1 MAEESSSALRAFAL
15 ALADELERKP
25 SASIEALKNKLAP
38 RFKIAGVPKNAALL
52 SALPPARRTPEI
64 VRLLRTRLTRTASG
78 VTPVAVMPKPFPCVG
93 RCTYCPTAMKEEIG
107 PDGTSRAVMFAPKAY
122 TGFEPATRRAIQNNY
137 DAAKQI
143 SVRLSQYEALGQPT
157 QKCEL
162 ILMGGTFL
170 SVPVDYQN
178 QFVHEC
184 YDAFNA
190 GVGTP
195 EKSASSAVS
204 SSSSLA
210 EAQKTNESSLHRVIG
225 LTVETR
231 PDWCTD
237 GHVERMLEWGA
248 TRVELGV
255 QSLDDAI
262 LKKVQRGHDIAC
274 TALTTARLK
283 DAAFKVGYHFM
294 PGLYS
299 SHAQDV
305 AMLKRLF
312 EDSRFCPDMLKLY
325 PCLVMPGTVLHDEWK
340 AGRFEPLET
349 DEAVARIAEAA
360 RHFPPWVRV
369 MRMQRDIPVDK
380 IVAGV
385 KSGHLHEL
393 VTRAMDEAG
402 TKCRCIR
409 CREVFSHFRRGT
421 EAKGAKVK
429 NKKEKTA
436 PLSLELVER
445 KYPASGGVEHF
456 ISFEDVEQDL
466 LAGFIRLRLPPPN
479 SRHRPE
485 ITSSSALIR
494 ELHVYGQEV
503 EIEATKAE
511 PSASN
516 LLVQHHGLGRALLS
530 RAEEVASDAGRDKMI
545 IISGVGVRPY
555 YAKLGYGRDG
565 PYMAKKI

>member
-1 MAEESSSALRAFAL
+1 MSNIQAFAL

-25 SASIEALKNKLAP
+25 GSSIAALKNTLAA
-38 RFKIAGVPKNAALL
+38 RFKIAGVPKNAAIL
-52 SALPPARRTPEI
+52 SALPANRRTHQL
-64 VRLLRTRLTRTASG
+64 VSLLRTRLTRTASG

-107 PDGTSRAVMFAPKAY
+107 PGGTSRTVMLAPKAY
-122 TGFEPATRRAIQNNY
+122 TGFEPATRRAIQNGY

-143 SVRLSQYEALGQPT
+143 SMRLSQYEALGQPT

-184 YDAFNA
+184 YDAFNSTDA
-190 GVGTP
+190 KP
-195 EKSASSAVS
+195 AKSAFNFSPYH
-204 SSSSLA
+204 SSSLA

-237 GHVERMLEWGA
+237 EHVERMLSWGA

-255 QSLDDAI
+255 QSLDDSI
-262 LKKVQRGHDIAC
+262 LQKVQRGHDAAC

-294 PGLYS
+294 PGLYA

-305 AMLKRLF
+305 AMMRRLF
-312 EDSRFCPDMLKLY
+312 TDSRFCPDMLKLY

-340 AGRFEPLET
+340 AGRFEPIDA

-360 RHFPPWVRV
+360 ASFPPWVRV
-369 MRMQRDIPVDK
+369 MRMQRDIPADK
-380 IVAGV
+380 IAAGV

-393 VTRAMDEAG
+393 VTRAMEEAG

-409 CREVFSHFRRGT
+409 CREVFSPQRK
-421 EAKGAKVK
+421 AANKKK
-429 NKKEKTA
+429 KKEKSQ
-436 PLSLELVER
+436 PLSLELVSR
-445 KYPASGGVEHF
+445 SYPASGDTEHF

-466 LAGFIRLRLPPPN
+466 LAGFIRLRLPP
-479 SRHRPE
+479 SHSKHRPE
-485 ITSSSALIR
+485 VTSSSALIR

-511 PSASN
+511 PSASS

-530 RAEEVASDAGRDKMI
+530 RAEEIAADAGRDKLV

-555 YAKLGYGRDG
+555 YAKLGYERDG
-565 PYMAKKI
+565 PYMSKKL

>member
-1 MAEESSSALRAFAL
+1 MNDAPSAQLKAFAL
-15 ALADELERKP
+15 ALAGELERKP
-25 SASIEALKNKLAP
+25 DANIEALKNKLAP
-38 RFKIAGVPKNAALL
+38 KFKIAGVPKNAAIL
-52 SALPPARRTPEI
+52 SALPAASRTPQI

-78 VTPVAVMPKPFPCVG
+78 VTPVAVMPMPFPCVG
-93 RCTYCPTAMKEEIG
+93 RCTYCPTATKDEIG
-107 PDGTSRAVMFAPKAY
+107 PDGISRTIMFAPKAY
-122 TGFEPATRRAIQNNY
+122 TGFEPATRRAIQNGY

-178 QFVHEC
+178 KFVHEC
-184 YDAFNA
+184 YDAFNES
-190 GVGTP
+190 VEP
-195 EKSASSAVS
+195 SASLASAH
-204 SSSSLA
+204 
-210 EAQKTNESSLHRVIG
+210 KTNESSLHRVIG

-237 GHVERMLEWGA
+237 AHVERMLEWGA

-262 LKKVQRGHDIAC
+262 LKKVQRGHDTAC

-294 PGLYS
+294 PGLYA

-305 AMLKRLF
+305 SMMRRLF
-312 EDSRFCPDMLKLY
+312 TDSRFCPDMLKLY

-340 AGRFEPLET
+340 AGRFVPLET
-349 DEAVARIAEAA
+349 DEAVSRIAEAA
-360 RHFPPWVRV
+360 SYFPPWVRV

-380 IVAGV
+380 IAAGV
-385 KSGHLHEL
+385 KSGHLHDL
-393 VTRAMDEAG
+393 VTKAMDEAG
-402 TKCRCIR
+402 TKCSCIR
-409 CREVFSHFRRGT
+409 CREVFSSQRK
-421 EAKGAKVK
+421 EA
-429 NKKEKTA
+429 NKKTKTGSRA
-436 PLSLELVER
+436 QKQKPAALSLELVSRE
-445 KYPASGGVEHF
+445 YAASGGVEHF

-466 LAGFIRLRLPPPN
+466 LAGFIRLRLPPPH
-479 SRHRPE
+479 SKHRPE
-485 ITSSSALIR
+485 ITSTTALIR

-516 LLVQHHGLGRALLS
+516 LLVQHHGLGKALLT
-530 RAEEVASDAGRDKMI
+530 RAEEIAADAGRDKLV

-555 YAKLGYGRDG
+555 YAKLGYVRDG
-565 PYMAKKI
+565 PYMSKKI